1 MVRKK
6 SQWAVGSNQYL
17 MRAGLGRTNGLSMEQ
32 NVDLSTP
39 ERDQEKFD
47 ACGITWRDFAVD
59 QIQASSLERARHRFR
74 AQFPVLIWNAAA
86 LEGNN
91 FTLPEVQTLL
101 GGSTVAGKSI
111 EDERQILSLSE
122 AYSRLDEIV
131 GEGTFSLSKK
141 TSDELHGLLAVH
153 EALDAGRFRGEGQG
167 TGGGTVR
174 LARGGHVDG
183 TPHGEGGSALR
194 EHYDDLIRYLSTVD
208 GPRKRA
214 LIYFA
219 SATRRQ
225 FYFDGNKRTARLM
238 LAGLL
243 MSNGFDIVSVP
254 FSRRLEFNQ
263 ALDLLFAEDEATEL
277 LAFLATCDIG

>member
-1 MVRKK
+1 MVKKK
-6 SQWAVGSNQYL
+6 SQWAVDSTQYL
-17 MRAGLGRTNGLSMEQ
+17 KRAGLGRTNGHSMEQ
-32 NVDLSTP
+32 TVDLSTP
-39 ERDQEKFD
+39 QPEQEKLD
-47 ACGITWRDFAVD
+47 VCGVTWREFAVD
-59 QIQASSLERARHRFR
+59 QIQESSIDRARHRFR

-101 GGSTVAGKSI
+101 DGSTVAGKSI

-122 AYSRLDEIV
+122 AYSRLDEMV
-131 GEGTFSLSKK
+131 GGGTFSLSKK

-153 EALDAGRFRGEGQG
+153 ESLDAGRFRGEGEG

-183 TPHGEGGSALR
+183 APHGEGGSALR
-194 EHYDDLIRYLSTVD
+194 EHYDDLIRYLSAVD
-208 GPRKRA
+208 DPRKSA

-243 MSNGFDIVSVP
+243 ISNGFDVVSVP

-263 ALDLLFAEDEATEL
+263 ALDVLFAEDEATEL
-277 LAFLATCDIG
+277 LEFLATCDIG